1 MDIYTVGEILYE
13 NEAFTD
19 RDRTV
24 LAKVR
29 RPDVRFRWPFSRRGR
44 ENESERRD
52 GMAIVTAEDAPLFW
66 MTPLEPNDTKSIPD
80 LWADDPSGAR
90 IGVLRRRFT
99 RLGPIKVPGN
109 PLGGTFDAEDESGT
123 SIGAVRG
130 EGMDGCFSIDDPA
143 GSRVASISPLED
155 TWEINISA
163 SAERPLRC
171 LILALVVAAEEVN
184 SREIAI

>member
-13 NEAFTD
+13 NEEFID

-24 LAKVR
+24 LAKVH
-29 RPDVRFRWPFSRRGR
+29 RPEVKFRWPFSRRGGEGESGRR
-44 ENESERRD
+44 E

-99 RLGPIKVPGN
+99 RLGPIKVPGD
-109 PLGGTFDAEDESGT
+109 PLGGSFDAEDASGT
-123 SIGAVRG
+123 PIGAVRG
-130 EGMDGCFSIDDPA
+130 ERVDGHFSVDDPA
-143 GSRVASISPLED
+143 GSRVASIASLDD

-163 SAERPLRC
+163 SVERPLRC
-171 LILALVVAAEEVN
+171 LILALVVAAEEVLT
-184 SREIAI
+184 REIAI